1 MIFFFFF
8 CSVAQRQNIYAK
20 TMSKQSC
27 FILTKSHIFNS
38 EDISWGSKRALQLGN
53 KKTNKLTS
61 RASRISRSDPKDPRA
76 KNC

>member
-1 MIFFFFF
+1 MNFLIFF
-8 CSVAQRQNIYAK
+8 VLLHNVK
-20 TMSKQSC
+20 TFMPKQSC

-38 EDISWGSKRALQLGN
+38 EDISWGGKRALQLGN